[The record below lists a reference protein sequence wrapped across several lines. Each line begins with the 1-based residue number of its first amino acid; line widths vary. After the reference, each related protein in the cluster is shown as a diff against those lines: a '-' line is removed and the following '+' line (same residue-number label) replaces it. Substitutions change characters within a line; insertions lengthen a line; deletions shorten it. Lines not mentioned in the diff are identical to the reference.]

1 MSDGLPQGV
10 STTTNHVAI
19 VCVASTIIDGG
30 LWTTRF
36 LRTERLTLSS
46 MSSKRTPEHD
56 FYVDANGCPTE
67 RISTNGLDVIIHY
80 DDIPE
85 SDITSI
91 DGLRCTTALRT
102 VIDLAP
108 ELESAE
114 LKRIVRDC
122 LDRRLFTP
130 EEAMARVAQPDML
143 TRPGA
148 KILRQVLGGPSGV
161 A

>member
-1 MSDGLPQGV
+1 MIGLSL
-10 STTTNHVAI
+10 STLDYSAPL
-19 VCVASTIIDGG
+19 AA
-30 LWTTRF
+30 L
-36 LRTERLTLSS
+36 
-46 MSSKRTPEHD
+46 
-56 FYVDANGCPTE
+56 VDNPVPP
-67 RISTNGLDVIIHY
+67 D
-80 DDIPE
+80 E
-85 SDITSI
+85 SDIASI

-108 ELESAE
+108 ELESAV

-148 KILRQVLGGPSGV
+148 KLLRQVLGGPSGV